1 MKRGTWNEITDY
13 TDTDY
18 NATDVAALL
27 RDAAAADKIDEH
39 GSWDFG
45 CEFDRKGR
53 GEALNCDIYGISR
66 DCHDNGLLLVV
77 QIRQYRKQ
85 HKNWYPSI
93 RKNYFLVGRNEDG
106 AAFAHPVSA
115 NVVHAAIRADRDVCL
130 ACQNWIFGGDYA
142 AMRRQGDIALVR
154 LPRRPAAERIADRE
168 ITLLD
173 SHRLQAVELR
183 QNGHLYACN
192 PNMTHLP
199 GTHAQIAV
207 EGWYRV
213 VIGVRADF
221 WRFAAPT
228 AD

>member
-13 TDTDY
+13 SDTDY

-53 GEALNCDIYGISR
+53 GEALNCDLYGISR

-85 HKNWYPSI
+85 NKNWYPSI

-199 GTHAQIAV
+199 GTHAQIAA

-221 WRFAAPT
+221 WRFASPT

>member
-13 TDTDY
+13 SDTEF

-39 GSWDFG
+39 GSWAFG
-45 CEFDRKGR
+45 RKFDHKGR
-53 GEALNCDIYGISR
+53 GEALNCDLYGIGR
-66 DCHDNGLLLVV
+66 DVHDNGLLLVV

-85 HKNWYPSI
+85 YTDWYPSI

-106 AAFAHPVSA
+106 TAFTHPVSA

-142 AMRRQGDIALVR
+142 AMRRQGDIALVW
-154 LPRRPAAERIADRE
+154 LPRRPGAERLAQRE
-168 ITLLD
+168 ITLLN
-173 SHRLQAVELR
+173 SHLLQAVELR
-183 QNGHLYACN
+183 QDGHLYACN
-192 PNMTHLP
+192 PHMTHLP
-199 GTHAQIAV
+199 GTHAQVTA

-228 AD
+228 VG